1 MAFELQREATMARP
15 DPVPGRPSDRI
26 RRFLAATATALV
38 CLGLTASPE
47 ASADSSHSRWGF
59 TARGGSVAGFTELA
73 GEEVP
78 TIGAQL
84 ALGYQLGRLAL
95 ELEHEQIL
103 LLEEKSGERRG
114 RAGRSA
120 INLKLY
126 LLELHRFRSRSVLR
140 AYLEGGVGRTSGTM
154 SAGERFSRLET
165 AAGAGL
171 LLDHRALSGGDG
183 LRFAG
188 WHLGWSLRASPGAA
202 TSPSQASAC
211 AASKDRLCASPPTTD
226 RPVDL
231 GLLVSSAMAFNW

>member
-1 MAFELQREATMARP
+1 MAFELHSRAAMARV
-15 DPVPGRPSDRI
+15 DPLAGRPNGRI
-26 RRFLAATATALV
+26 RRSLAASATVLV
-38 CLGLTASPE
+38 CLGLTSSPE
-47 ASADSSHSRWGF
+47 ASADSSHSRWGL
-59 TARGGSVAGFTELA
+59 TARGGSVAGFTELG

-78 TIGAQL
+78 TVGAQL
-84 ALGYQLGRLAL
+84 AFGYQLGRLAV

-140 AYLEGGVGRTSGTM
+140 AYLEGGAGRTSGTM

-171 LLDHRALSGGDG
+171 LLDHQALSSGDG

-188 WHLGWSLRASPGAA
+188 WHLGWSLRASPGA
-202 TSPSQASAC
+202 SMC
-211 AASKDRLCASPPTTD
+211 AASKKRHCG